1 LEAAW
6 LLGFLKSKP
15 KIQAKFLG
23 LFGRV
28 YIDMGKNHVTLP
40 AYAGSR
46 GDENPQTRVNL
57 DVLRRETVTPC
68 PPVVPD
74 FIGLALTPYTLNVM
88 QALCMGFLG
97 DEFLMCIRGGVRN
110 MTVGFFVGVVCKD
123 DTAPELTK

>member
-1 LEAAW
+1 M
-6 LLGFLKSKP
+6 GFSKSKP
-15 KIQAKFLG
+15 TIQPKTLG
-23 LFGRV
+23 FYENLH
-28 YIDMGKNHVTLP
+28 IHTLDMGKKHVTLP

-46 GDENPQTRVNL
+46 GNENPQTRVNL

-97 DEFLMCIRGGVRN
+97 DEFLMCMRGGVRN